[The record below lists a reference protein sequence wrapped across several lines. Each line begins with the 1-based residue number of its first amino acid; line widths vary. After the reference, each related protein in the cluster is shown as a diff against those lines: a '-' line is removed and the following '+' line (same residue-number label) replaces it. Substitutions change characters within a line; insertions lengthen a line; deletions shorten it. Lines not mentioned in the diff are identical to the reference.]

1 MGRPGPAGHKALVDQ
16 AVAGVTVAGLTI
28 AVGEIAA
35 AFGSGSRSP
44 LAGLGRALIDATPGV
59 AVDVGVALVGE
70 TDKPLMALS
79 LGVGTGFAGAGA
91 ALLAPSRPRTAT
103 LLAVAPTL
111 LGSAYGLRLP
121 GGHRAGTATAG
132 LCAAATAAAAAHV
145 THAGT
150 DKPGQDRLGAAG
162 TLLFAAGAAVAAR
175 RTRRTLDERARQRWI
190 LPLSAD
196 DAPALAPSGLAP
208 LLTEPEEL
216 YKVDVTFPA
225 PRVDGHSWRLQV
237 HGDVNSP
244 LSLSLPDLLD
254 SAMTETDA
262 LLICVHNPVGG
273 HRMGNGRWTALPL
286 ATLLDR
292 AGLPDELA
300 ADPSRAE
307 LIARSVDGFAVVLPL
322 DVALARALV
331 AVGLGGRPLPF
342 GNGFPARLLVP
353 GKYGYAGNV
362 KWLAGL
368 EVRRT
373 APAARHAERRGSGY
387 WTSRGWPADGGDV
400 TPSSRIDV
408 PRAGSRLDP
417 GPMVLAGYA
426 WAPPEGVRGVE
437 VSVDDGPWQPA
448 ELAAELSGL
457 CWRSWSLPWKA
468 APGHHV
474 LRVRCH
480 GVVGRQDEREGAPYP
495 HGPSGV
501 HTVPVHVG
509 SAGRTRR
516 PAAALAG
523 LRLAAAARLRLAVDS
538 GRAWR

>member
-1 MGRPGPAGHKALVDQ
+1 MAGMMF
-16 AVAGVTVAGLTI
+16 AGLTI
-28 AVGEIAA
+28 AAGETAA

-44 LAGLGRALIDATPGV
+44 LAGLGRVLIDATPG
-59 AVDVGVALVGE
+59 AAIDVGVALVGE
-70 TDKPLMALS
+70 TDKPLMALG
-79 LGVGTGFAGAGA
+79 LGIGTGLAGAGT
-91 ALLAPSRPRTAT
+91 ALLAPARPHTAA

-111 LGSAYGLRLP
+111 LGSAYGLRLS
-121 GGHRAGTATAG
+121 GGHQAWTAIAG
-132 LCAAATAAAAAHV
+132 LCAAVTAAAGTHV
-145 THAGT
+145 VCAGP
-150 DKPGQDRLGAAG
+150 DEPRQDRLRTAG
-162 TLLFAAGAAVAAR
+162 TLLFAAGITVAAR
-175 RTRRTLDERARQRWI
+175 RVRGALDERARRRWI
-190 LPLSAD
+190 LSPSAN
-196 DAPALAPSGLAP
+196 DAPAPTPAPPGLAP
-208 LLTEPEEL
+208 QLTGPDEL

-225 PRVDGHSWRLQV
+225 PRLDGHSWRLKV
-237 HGDVNSP
+237 HGEVNSP
-244 LSLSLPDLLD
+244 LDLSLPDLLD
-254 SAMTETDA
+254 SGMTEIDA

-286 ATLLDR
+286 ATLLER

-307 LIARSVDGFAVVLPL
+307 LIARSIDGFAVALPL
-322 DVALARALV
+322 DVALERALV

-373 APAARHAERRGSGY
+373 EPAARHAGARGSGY
-387 WTSRGWPADGGDV
+387 WTSRGWPADGGNI

-408 PRAGSRLDP
+408 PRAGSRLDQ

-426 WAPPEGVRGVE
+426 WAPPEGVLAVE
-437 VSVDDGPWQPA
+437 VSVDDGPWAAAQ
-448 ELAAELSGL
+448 LAAELSGL

-468 APGHHV
+468 TPGRHV
-474 LRVRCH
+474 LRVRCF

-509 SAGRTRR
+509 SAGRTRQ

-523 LRLAAAARLRLAVDS
+523 FRLAVAARLRLAVES